1 MWIKKKIIDIQGF
14 NFATVCLPR
23 KHKVSPITTPRRLV
37 QCCSWKVWVVWQPAF
52 TSRPQCGK
60 SWFLYFRPLDGDKTE
75 IRGWRQGCLKD
86 DSSRNSFDVG
96 KSDEASLTACTGS
109 TAGGLWSLD
118 IEGPGFDSV
127 TEYLSSWA
135 WGKRR
140 GQLELHLNV
149 PLKWGWPVVVS
160 IFRCG
165 RNKENHDNHDRLKPL
180 PSFSKY
186 SVISQNSCMILDGED
201 LPPITGGRTP
211 FLQNHIALN
220 FLLTLLGEGRLEPK
234 PN

>member
-52 TSRPQCGK
+52 TSHPQCGK
-60 SWFLYFRPLDGDKTE
+60 GWFLYFRPLDGDKTE

-109 TAGGLWSLD
+109 TAGGLLIFWILRAL
-118 IEGPGFDSV
+118 V
-127 TEYLSSWA
+127 LTVL
-135 WGKRR
+135 
-140 GQLELHLNV
+140 LN
-149 PLKWGWPVVVS
+149 
-160 IFRCG
+160 
-165 RNKENHDNHDRLKPL
+165 
-180 PSFSKY
+180 
-186 SVISQNSCMILDGED
+186 ISQVE
-201 LPPITGGRTP
+201 PEVR
-211 FLQNHIALN
+211 
-220 FLLTLLGEGRLEPK
+220 GEGSWNCISTYPWSEGDQWLSASSGVEETRRITTTTTD
-234 PN
+234 